1 MVICFSS
8 SCFNLFRPLCEQLL
22 QRLILFDIQFL
33 VDAVCYLTNKKYIWQ
48 GRRNFVFE
56 TIAEAAVTS
65 NIPYEQISQ
74 LHKHHYYNKNAVN
87 LTWVVDSEYHKGR
100 RSVVIYDGGKLQSSV
115 IE

>member
-1 MVICFSS
+1 MTYKICFGKVGAVS
-8 SCFNLFRPLCEQLL
+8 
-22 QRLILFDIQFL
+22 FL
-33 VDAVCYLTNKKYIWQ
+33 D
-48 GRRNFVFE
+48 